1 MHKHKDLRNLFFIL
15 FILFGT
21 LGGAQQLQYAQN
33 VFSERDKTA
42 TLADGPGTG
51 SDGDLEGEDVTVSVS
66 DYIPLLLFAALGIII
81 YNDRKKKVN

>member
-1 MHKHKDLRNLFFIL
+1 M
-15 FILFGT
+15 
-21 LGGAQQLQYAQN
+21 GGAQQLQYAQN